1 MTPHVI
7 DASAFLT
14 IMRDE
19 IGATLASARIPE
31 AFMSTVNA
39 SEAFMRG
46 VEKGIPLDLMLEFL
60 AAQEVRMVPF
70 DGELSVSAALLRPST
85 KRAGL
90 SFADRACIATAI
102 RLKATVVT
110 ADRAWADL
118 DLPCPVE
125 LIR

>member
-1 MTPHVI
+1 MTAYVI
-7 DASAFLT
+7 DASVFLA

-19 IGATLASARIPE
+19 IGAALAVARI
-31 AFMSTVNA
+31 AGASMSTVNA
-39 SEAFMRG
+39 SEALMRG
-46 VEKGIPLDLMLEFL
+46 VEKGIPLDLMREFL

-70 DGELSVSAALLRPST
+70 DDELAVSAALLRPST

-102 RLKATVVT
+102 RPGATVVT
-110 ADRAWADL
+110 ADRAWAEL
-118 DLPCPVE
+118 DLPCPIE